1 MLNEETAKYRTY
13 ILVWVG
19 LVILTGMTFSVAG
32 RNLGGWTVLIALAIA
47 GTKSGLVL
55 NYFMHL
61 RSEKLSIF
69 QSDHPPGHGRFPRF
83 HPPDL
88 CRPGVSRRC
97 EMIFSGSTGLS
108 GRVVDNVFLY
118 ILIICV
124 FLLGLITF
132 LDGLL
137 CDPLPPRKTPQACG
151 Y

>member
-1 MLNEETAKYRTY
+1 MKTAKYRTY

-69 QSDHPPGHGRFPRF
+69 
-83 HPPDL
+83 
-88 CRPGVSRRC
+88 
-97 EMIFSGSTGLS
+97 
-108 GRVVDNVFLY
+108 RVIIPLVMVVFLVF
-118 ILIICV
+118 IL
-124 FLLGLITF
+124 LTF
-132 LDGLL
+132 ADLAFRGGV
-137 CDPLPPRKTPQACG
+137 K
-151 Y
+151 